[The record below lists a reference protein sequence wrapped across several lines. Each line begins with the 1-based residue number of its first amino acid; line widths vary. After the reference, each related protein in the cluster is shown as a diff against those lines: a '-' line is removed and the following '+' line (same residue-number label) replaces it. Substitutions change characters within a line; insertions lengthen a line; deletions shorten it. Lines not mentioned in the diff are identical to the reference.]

1 MAKEDKEPTIV
12 TETYINEDFQKSCDE
27 HDLDKLDISS
37 NGLGSGNGGEDCNT
51 FTDSELDANVVSNGN
66 CITCLICLSYFSFMS
81 FLSHFSYFSCINCLT
96 CPTSLKCFNV
106 KLV

>member
-1 MAKEDKEPTIV
+1 MAKEDKEPSIV

-66 CITCLICLSYFSFMS
+66 YGLI
-81 FLSHFSYFSCINCLT
+81 FL
-96 CPTSLKCFNV
+96 
-106 KLV
+106 